1 MEEEALRRFRRC
13 ECVDSSYVPHRPVST
28 SMTFM
33 QGPRLTRALG
43 EYILDDEA
51 YARPSWLNFSKSP
64 EPPAGLEGI
73 LAKVFKKAANKSS
86 TDSMFPD
93 SGDDML
99 MDGH

>member
-1 MEEEALRRFRRC
+1 MRRLFLRTSQA
-13 ECVDSSYVPHRPVST
+13 CVYIDDLHARSAT
-28 SMTFM
+28 D
-33 QGPRLTRALG
+33 RALG
-43 EYILDDEA
+43 EYIPDDEA

-73 LAKVFKKAANKSS
+73 LAKVFKKAVNKSS

-99 MDGH
+99 IDGH